1 MNNPR
6 LSNHGCSPPPD
17 VVLALGFIMIQALFL
32 AQPNLANPQATSAAQ
47 PIGSQQQAG
56 EQAVTPSMD
65 SMDQDALF
73 DDLLDD
79 LPSLPFEKP
88 AELGDGADERLREA
102 YRKMMEARAKLGQ
115 RKAESQAVQSQQ
127 EAIEALDAFLQD
139 LLQPMPLEDGSS
151 DDLPPQEQRAEEM
164 DADPPED
171 QQPVQPDEGDSDDE
185 PPLDQSK
192 EDSGQDANSGAT
204 EQAAGEGTDASNDDP
219 PPPIDAEVA
228 KRTADLQQ
236 SVWGHLPD
244 RVRQQLQAAMP
255 DSFHPRYQQAII
267 DYYRSIT
274 DPRNSTVR

>member
-6 LSNHGCSPPPD
+6 LSNHGCSSRLD
-17 VVLALGFIMIQALFL
+17 VMLALGVIMIHASLL

-47 PIGSQQQAG
+47 PTGSQQQAG
-56 EQAVTPSMD
+56 EQTVAP
-65 SMDQDALF
+65 SMDQDSLF

-88 AELGDGADERLREA
+88 AELGDRADKRLLEA
-102 YRKMMEARAKLGQ
+102 YQKMMEARARLGQ

-127 EAIEALDAFLQD
+127 EAIEALDAFLLE
-139 LLQPMPLEDGSS
+139 LLQPMPPEDGSS
-151 DDLPPQEQRAEEM
+151 DDLPPEEPQATEM
-164 DADPPED
+164 DSAPPED
-171 QQPVQPDEGDSDDE
+171 QQPAQPDEGDSDDE
-185 PPLDQSK
+185 PSSDRDE
-192 EDSGQDANSGAT
+192 EDSGQDANSDAT
-204 EQAAGEGTDASNDDP
+204 EQAAGDGTDASNDDP
-219 PPPIDAEVA
+219 PPPSDAEVA
-228 KRTADLQQ
+228 KRTAELQQ

-274 DPRNSTVR
+274 DPRNSTAR